1 MSLAMCEQHKQK
13 TRRITLSTVASKAGV
28 SLSTASLVLSG
39 KARQRRISEDVHERV
54 EQAARD
60 LDYIPNMLVHSMQ
73 SGSTGVISFFNG
85 YRSRSVNDLYMDQL
99 STAIERAAGVK
110 GYDILVHCDFNRTIE
125 QIYRSLNGGRSDGL
139 LFFAPSSNDELL
151 DMLRHSRLPT
161 VLLGSKDQTGTLSS
175 VTDSMKQGLT
185 LIANKLIERRHSRVL
200 MLGQSSAHNDDS
212 INRIQALSSILRE
225 AGIAS
230 EPQDTFFVN
239 ELDLPDFVVKL
250 QSMLTE
256 PNPPTAIFCWHDLLG
271 YRLLDLCDQYG
282 IDVPNQIAIAGY
294 DGLHWPSRSSHLLTS
309 AHFDLDVMASSSI
322 EILIKTIRHEI
333 TSPSQLEIPSTL
345 LQGTTL

>member
-1 MSLAMCEQHKQK
+1 MSEQHKQK
-13 TRRITLSTVASKAGV
+13 TRRITLSTVANQAGV

-60 LDYIPNMLVHSMQ
+60 LDYTPNMLVHSMQ

-99 STAIERAAGVK
+99 STSIERAAGVK

-151 DMLRHSRLPT
+151 EMLRHSRLPT
-161 VLLGSKDQTGTLSS
+161 VLLGSRDQTGTLSS
-175 VTDSMKQGLT
+175 VTDSMTHGVSQ
-185 LIANKLIERRHSRVL
+185 IARKLIEQHHTRVL
-200 MLGQSSAHNDDS
+200 MLGQASAHNDDS
-212 INRIQALSSILRE
+212 VSRIQALSTLLSD
-225 AGIAS
+225 AGITCS
-230 EPQDTFFVN
+230 QQDVYFVN
-239 ELDLPDFVVKL
+239 ELDLPGFVSEL
-250 QSMLTE
+250 QTMLTSS
-256 PNPPTAIFCWHDLLG
+256 NPPTAIFCWHDLLG
-271 YRLLDLCDQYG
+271 YKLLDLCDQYG

-309 AHFDLDVMASSSI
+309 AHFDLDELASKSI

-333 TSPSQLEIPSTL
+333 TVPTQLEIPSTL